1 MDILFGETPFVSL
14 HLKNYQNFKGG
25 TRPFACK
32 NRTVKQK
39 KITEFVL

>member
-25 TRPFACK
+25 TRPLVCK
-32 NRTVKQK
+32 NRIE